1 MVTPYSGLRPVLCTQ
16 EAFTNFAITY
26 FLTVVPSQRGEGT
39 LLTGPA
45 LRALRLRKAG
55 GRRFPEHAR
64 PGTPVSSS
72 GCGDFFKGLLAL
84 GK

>member
-39 LLTGPA
+39 LLTG
-45 LRALRLRKAG
+45 
-55 GRRFPEHAR
+55 
-64 PGTPVSSS
+64 
-72 GCGDFFKGLLAL
+72 LAL
-84 GK
+84 GGTEAEEGWRKEVSRTCQARNTCLLQWLW